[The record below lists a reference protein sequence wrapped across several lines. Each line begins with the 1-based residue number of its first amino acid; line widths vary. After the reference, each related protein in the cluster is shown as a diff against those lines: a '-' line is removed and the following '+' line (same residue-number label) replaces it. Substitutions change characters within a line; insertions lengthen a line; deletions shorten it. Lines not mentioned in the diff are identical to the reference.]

1 MENAGIVLA
10 KRPTGAVTPD
20 CFMIKNAVTPPLEHG
35 DVLVR
40 NIYLSCDPYMR
51 GRMSST
57 KSYANPFELESVIPA
72 RVVGQV
78 EQSFNDAFDVG
89 DYVWGFLGWEQFT
102 HVVGGVGLN
111 RVDDSV
117 RPISHAISVMGMP
130 GLTAW
135 VGMIDIGNPKPGE
148 TVFVSAA
155 SGAVGQIAGQ
165 LARIAGAR
173 VVGSVGSDAKRRHVI
188 DTLGFDAAFNYKE
201 HRYSDALDEYCPNGI
216 DVYFENVGG
225 AALEAVLP
233 RLAIHARIPV
243 CGMISR
249 YNDTKASKIT
259 GIEQMLAKR
268 AAMTGFIVYDHMHK
282 MAAYLPK
289 MRRLLDSGDLR
300 YFEDIATGLENTPA
314 AFIEMLGGGNLGKRL
329 VRISED
335 ATS

>member
-1 MENAGIVLA
+1 MENTGIVLA
-10 KRPTGAVTPD
+10 KRPVGAVTPD
-20 CFMIKNAVTPPLEHG
+20 CFKIKVAKTPALRHG

-51 GRMSST
+51 GRMSSA
-57 KSYANPFELESVIPA
+57 KSYANPFALESVIPA

-78 EQSFNDAFDVG
+78 AQSSNDAFAFG

-102 HVVGGVGLN
+102 HVAGGEGLN
-111 RVDDSV
+111 RVDETI
-117 RPISHAISVMGMP
+117 RPISHAISAMGMP

-135 VGMIDIGNPKPGE
+135 VGMINIGNPAPGE

-173 VVGSVGSDAKRRHVI
+173 VVGSVGTEAKRRHVT
-188 DTLGFDAAFNYKE
+188 DTLGFDAAFNYRERGYAEAFEE
-201 HRYSDALDEYCPNGI
+201 HCPNGI
-216 DVYFENVGG
+216 DVYFDNVGG

-249 YNDTKASKIT
+249 YNDSPATKIA

-268 AAMTGFIVYDHMHK
+268 AVMTGFIVYDHLHE

-289 MRRLLDSGDLR
+289 MRRLLDLSL
-300 YFEDIATGLENTPA
+300 IH
-314 AFIEMLGGGNLGKRL
+314 I
-329 VRISED
+329 
-335 ATS
+335 